1 MYCGGDFLDR
11 ARTDLALEARE
22 VWEENSENQTE
33 LAGVWA
39 RDTEVNGF
47 SVSRV
52 KILNEQ
58 GSETLGKPVGAYT
71 TIELPE
77 ILRRDAQGFP
87 RAIETVAGELS
98 SMIPKSDG
106 CVLVVGLG
114 NADITPDAVG
124 TNAINHVMVTRHL
137 VERMPDTFGKFR
149 QVSAIAPGVLGMT
162 GVESGEIIR
171 GVARHINPDFI
182 IVVDALASMKLGR
195 LCKTVQITDT
205 GIVPGSGVGN
215 SRAAITRE
223 TMGVPVI
230 ALGVPTVVDIATIV
244 TSVAEDAGMQI
255 PDGALDEYR
264 ERLLVTPKDID
275 VHITD
280 VGRIIGYAVNTALQH
295 GISIEDMDVFLS

>member
-1 MYCGGDFLDR
+1 MDK

-22 VWEENSENQTE
+22 VWEESAESQTE
-33 LAGVWA
+33 LEGVWA
-39 RDTEVNGF
+39 RDIKVNGF

-52 KILNEQ
+52 KILDKQ
-58 GSETLGKPVGAYT
+58 GQKMLGKPIGAYT
-71 TIELPE
+71 TIELTE
-77 ILRRDAQGFP
+77 VSRRDAVAFS

-98 SMIPKSDG
+98 SLIPKSQG

-114 NADITPDAVG
+114 NAGITPDAVG

-137 VERMPDTFGKFR
+137 VERMPETFGKLR
-149 QVSAIAPGVLGMT
+149 KVSAIAPGVLGMT

-215 SRAAITRE
+215 ARAAITAE

-230 ALGVPTVVDIATIV
+230 AMGVPTVVDIATIV
-244 TSVAEDAGMQI
+244 ASVAEESGMQI

-264 ERLLVTPKDID
+264 AKLLVTPKDID
-275 VHITD
+275 VHISD
-280 VGRIIGYAVNTALQH
+280 VGRIIGYAVNTALQR
-295 GISIEDMDVFLS
+295 GISIEDMDMFLS

>member
-1 MYCGGDFLDR
+1 MDR

-22 VWEENSENQTE
+22 VWEENSEESTE
-33 LAGVWA
+33 LSGVWA

-47 SVSRV
+47 AVSRV
-52 KILNEQ
+52 KILDER
-58 GSETLGKPVGAYT
+58 GARTLGKPVGSYT

-77 ILRRDAQGFP
+77 ILRRDAKGFP

-98 SMIPKSDG
+98 ALLPPSRG

-114 NADITPDAVG
+114 NAEITPDAVG
-124 TNAINHVMVTRHL
+124 TNAINHIMVTRHL
-137 VERMPDTFGKFR
+137 VERMPETFGKLR
-149 QVSAIAPGVLGMT
+149 RVSAIAPGVLGMT

-171 GVARHINPDFI
+171 GVARHVNPDFI

-215 SRAAITRE
+215 SRAAITE
-223 TMGVPVI
+223 KTMGVPVI

-244 TSVAEDAGMQI
+244 TSVAEEAGMQI

-264 ERLLVTPKDID
+264 EKLLVTPKDID
-275 VHITD
+275 VHISD
-280 VGRIIGYAVNTALQH
+280 VGRIIGYAVNTALQS
-295 GISIEDMDVFLS
+295 GITIEEMDIFLS